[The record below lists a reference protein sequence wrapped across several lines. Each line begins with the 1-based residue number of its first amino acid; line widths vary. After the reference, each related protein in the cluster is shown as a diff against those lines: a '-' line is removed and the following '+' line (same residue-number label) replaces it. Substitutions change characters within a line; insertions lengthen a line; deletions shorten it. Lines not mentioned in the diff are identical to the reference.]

1 MLSNFLKELS
11 MCLAYGL
18 LVFGALLTINC
29 LRSFLLHPTINN
41 ISYILFGI
49 IIFLAGVFLIRKERK
64 RKEEEDK
71 KSERCQF
78 FLNLLETWKI
88 EGFISYNQFQK
99 LRNSLLKE
107 LGEKVEELPPLVEE
121 KPPFI
126 KEPLPITPIPVEEKE
141 VVLPE
146 KLLLPEKILKPPT
159 PPSPPRKPFSWKTL
173 FSEENIRWLLGIGV
187 FLVVAAAFIFVRYEW
202 VRFVPWVRVSIL
214 LVTTLLVFLLG
225 LFLVFRLKIY
235 RAGIALLILTSM
247 LFPIDV
253 WYFLHSFTTID
264 PDLIVFLA
272 TLLSTFFYIFLST
285 YLKDSLFVY
294 LSLAGL
300 SVLIVEIAYKYRLI
314 FDFYPPLLAAF
325 AFTIGV
331 LGYRIKKQIRW
342 LKRGLLFG
350 AGGLMAL
357 SLSAIVVI
365 SLVEYIN
372 RNRPFEHGA
381 LALTFLSATLLST
394 LYRYLLRLPFFSWIS
409 AGLLQI
415 AIFEGITA
423 LGVSYLH
430 QSPYLMAAGGT
441 LLFLSRLS
449 KVKTLWND
457 FFQPLNLFGLI
468 NCLLAIILLPFNPE
482 PFLWTTLIGA
492 IIFTLLAY
500 LEDSSPYAWGATF
513 LLVVSWF
520 DAFYRIGLYGF
531 IHRLPFLVNP
541 AQLSLAIIPLAL
553 LLIGTGEALK
563 RLEKRITLAQ
573 PPIMVGYG
581 LTFLSL
587 LLSLEHEGVMVV
599 AGFIYTLLYLL
610 TAYIYSSSVFAWITP
625 ATLTLSYLFSLHF
638 FEAFR
643 FTGYRAPF
651 PFYEGLGSLSWWL
664 LPYALLLL
672 IIGHGIKLKQTT
684 FKEERLEL
692 FDLPLR
698 SFGWGV
704 SLLSLLLSLSHPNLA
719 MSLGLS
725 WAIIYA
731 LGAFLT
737 ISPYLSYAFSLSLS
751 YSYLSLLYGFDI
763 YHFLGW
769 RFPFF
774 TSLYNVALWI
784 IPLVVLL
791 FTIGYLLERKLNL
804 KELGLPVIKVGYGL
818 TFLSILLAIDHPSSA
833 FWLTLLWGLL
843 YGGTAL
849 FNRSRR
855 FGFASLI
862 TLTISYGYASWLTSP
877 FSGWGGLGDFVSAS
891 WWWTPLV
898 LALFALGYH
907 KREELSRPATLLG
920 YILSVPVL
928 IFSLYSYQSRIWLF
942 FIFALFYAF
951 TAYKKGKNYFA
962 WAGVLLLTASY
973 IFLVYGGMG
982 WETIF
987 PHHPPTLAALLAP
1000 YSLVLITVGFKL
1012 RGELLNLFRP
1022 PFWWIGFSLTPFS
1035 LILALPHTPT
1045 FGFLSLL
1052 YALLYALVVFLT
1064 PSQQPESALNTRS
1077 LPHFMTWA
1085 SLLSLTFSYGAFIR
1099 FDIGT
1104 FSLNWAFPLA
1114 LFSIFLYVIFLI
1126 SQNIAPQK
1134 KAELF
1139 TIPALYLATSLAVTS
1154 LIQGYLK
1161 YPDLST
1167 AVNQAFLYLLV
1178 FIGLNRLSP
1187 IYKHIFGYGGI
1198 IFFYLG
1204 YYTFILARDIKIYE
1218 PYTYPLAL
1226 GLLVY
1231 LQTVGRQMVIS
1242 ERRRWYLLSLA
1253 LVLFPTI
1260 LQMFTVPEGM
1270 GRFGLIM
1277 ALEGV
1282 SLFALGLVLR
1292 NRILFFGGIGALLL
1306 DVGIQSFVRLW
1317 AEQKTILWGGL
1328 GLLLIL
1334 VAVTLELKR
1343 GELLKRSADITWFM
1357 RDWE

>member
-1 MLSNFLKELS
+1 MY
-11 MCLAYGL
+11 LAYGL
-18 LVFGALLTINC
+18 IVFGALLTINGF
-29 LRSFLLHPTINN
+29 RSFLLHPTINN
-41 ISYILFGI
+41 ISHILFGI
-49 IIFLAGVFLIRKERK
+49 IILHAGVFLIRKVRK
-64 RKEEEDK
+64 RNEEAGK
-71 KSERCQF
+71 KLEKNLF
-78 FLNLLETWKI
+78 FLNLLTTWKI
-88 EGFISYNQFQK
+88 KGIISDSQFQILK
-99 LRNSLLKE
+99 NSILQE
-107 LGEKVEELPPLVEE
+107 LGEKVTDLPPPIEE
-121 KPPFI
+121 KPPLI
-126 KEPLPITPIPVEEKE
+126 KEPLPITPEPLPIKPVPQPIEENEKG
-141 VVLPE
+141 LP
-146 KLLLPEKILKPPT
+146 LKPI
-159 PPSPPRKPFSWKTL
+159 PPDIIPKPPISPPPPRKPFSWKTV

-187 FLVVAAAFIFVRYEW
+187 FLMVAAAFIFVRYEW

-214 LVTTLLVFLLG
+214 LITTLLAFLIG
-225 LFLVFRLKIY
+225 LFLIFRLKIY
-235 RAGIALLILTSM
+235 RAGIALLILTSI
-247 LFPIDV
+247 LFPINV
-253 WYFLHSFTTID
+253 WYFLHSFTNID

-272 TLLSTFFYIFLST
+272 TLLSTFFYIFLSF

-300 SVLIVEIAYKYRLI
+300 STLIIEIAYKYRLI
-314 FDFYPPLLAAF
+314 FDFYPPIMATLAL
-325 AFTIGV
+325 IVGV
-331 LGYRIKKQIRW
+331 LSHRIKKHIHW
-342 LKRGLLFG
+342 LKRGFLYG

-357 SLSAIVVI
+357 SLSAIVII

-381 LALTFLSATLLST
+381 LALTFLSAALLST
-394 LYRYLLRLPFFSWIS
+394 LYCYVLKLPFFSWIS

-415 AIFEGITA
+415 AILEGITA
-423 LGVSYLH
+423 LGVSYLY
-430 QSPYLMAAGGT
+430 QSPYLMATGGI
-441 LLFLSRLS
+441 LLYLSRLS

-457 FFQPLNLFGLI
+457 FFKPLNLFGLL

-500 LEDSSPYAWGATF
+500 LEDSLPYAWGATL
-513 LLVVSWF
+513 LLVASWF
-520 DAFYRIGLYGF
+520 DAFYRGGLYGF
-531 IHRLPFLVNP
+531 TYRLPFLVNP

-553 LLIGTGEALK
+553 LLIGIGEVLK
-563 RLEKRITLAQ
+563 RLEKRITIAQ
-573 PPIMVGYG
+573 PPIIMGYG

-587 LLSLEHEGVMVV
+587 ILSLEQEGVLVV
-599 AGFIYTLLYLL
+599 VGLICTLLYLL
-610 TAYIYSSSVFAWITP
+610 TAYIYSSPVFAWIT
-625 ATLTLSYLFSLHF
+625 TSTFTLSYLFSLHF

-664 LPYALLLL
+664 FPYALFLL
-672 IIGHGIKLKQTT
+672 IIGHMIKLKQTM

-704 SLLSLLLSLSHPNLA
+704 SFLSLLLSLSHPNLA
-719 MSLGLS
+719 ISLGLS
-725 WAIIYA
+725 WAIIFA

-737 ISPYLSYAFSLSLS
+737 TSPYLSYAFSLSLS
-751 YSYLSLLYGFDI
+751 YSYLTLLYGFDI
-763 YHFLGW
+763 YNFLGW
-769 RFPFF
+769 RFPLF
-774 TSLYNVALWI
+774 TSLYNVALGI
-784 IPLVVLL
+784 IPLAVLL
-791 FTIGYLLERKLNL
+791 LTIGYLLERGLNL
-804 KELGLPVIKVGYGL
+804 KELGGPVMRVGYGL
-818 TFLSILLAIDHPSSA
+818 TFLSIFLAIDHPSAA

-849 FNRSRR
+849 FNRSLR

-862 TLTISYGYASWLTSP
+862 TLTISYGYAYWLTSP
-877 FSGWGGLGDFVSAS
+877 FAGWGGLGDFVSAS

-920 YILSVPVL
+920 YILSLPVI
-928 IFSLYSYQSRIWLF
+928 IFSLYSYHSRIWLF
-942 FIFALFYAF
+942 FTFALVYTF

-962 WAGVLLLTASY
+962 WAGALLLTASY
-973 IFLVYGGMG
+973 IFLIYGGMG
-982 WETIF
+982 WETIL
-987 PHHPPTLAALLAP
+987 PYRPPTLAALLAP
-1000 YSLVLITVGFKL
+1000 YSLALIAVGLKL
-1012 RGELLNLFRP
+1012 RGELQNLFRP
-1022 PFWWIGFSLTPFS
+1022 PLWWIGFSLTPLS

-1064 PSQQPESALNTRS
+1064 PSSQPESAFNTRS
-1077 LPHFMTWA
+1077 LPHFMAWA
-1085 SLLSLTFSYGAFIR
+1085 SLLSLTFSYGALIR

-1104 FSLNWAFPLA
+1104 FSLHWAFPIA

-1126 SQNIAPQK
+1126 SQNIALQK

-1139 TIPALYLATSLAVTS
+1139 TIPALSLATILTATSLI
-1154 LIQGYLK
+1154 LGYLK

-1167 AVNQAFLYLLV
+1167 AVNLGFLYLLV
-1178 FIGLNRLSP
+1178 FIGLNRFSL
-1187 IYKHIFGYGGI
+1187 IYKHIFAYGSI

-1204 YYTFILARDIKIYE
+1204 YYTFILARDIKIYQ

-1231 LQTVGRQMVIS
+1231 LLTLGRQVLIS
-1242 ERRRWYLLSLA
+1242 ERRRWYLLFLA
-1253 LVLFPTI
+1253 LIIFPTI
-1260 LQMFTVPEGM
+1260 IQMFTVPDGM

-1282 SLFALGLVLR
+1282 TLFALGLVLR

-1306 DVGIQSFVRLW
+1306 NVGIQSFVRLW
-1317 AEQKTILWGGL
+1317 AEHKTILWGGL
-1328 GLLLIL
+1328 GLILIL
-1334 VAVTLELKR
+1334 VAVALELKR
-1343 GELLKRSADITWFM
+1343 GKLLEKSAEITRFM
-1357 RDWE
+1357 EDWE